1 MNTKLV
7 TIIVVVV
14 LVAAGLYLSRSDSGG
29 ETGALGATG
38 VTGEVSLALDSEQ
51 RTVDPDMTPPDFF
64 IIPDEGK
71 AKSLAEL
78 KGKPVFINFWNT
90 WCPPCRDEMPDLDKL
105 YREYNSDVEFIFI
118 NILTGEKS
126 VPDVT
131 SFLSDNGYSIPVY
144 LDRQGEVARAYG
156 VSGIP
161 TTVVLNSS
169 GKVVYALA
177 GQISYNKAR
186 SLIKEED

>member
-1 MNTKLV
+1 MNTRLL

-29 ETGALGATG
+29 ETGVAG
-38 VTGEVSLALDSEQ
+38 VAGEVSLTLSGEQ
-51 RTVDPDMTPPDFF
+51 GTVDPEMTPPDFF
-64 IIPDEGK
+64 IIPDGGK

-90 WCPPCRDEMPDLDKL
+90 WCPPCREEMPDLDRL
-105 YREYNSDVEFIFI
+105 YREYGQDVEFIFI
-118 NILTGEKS
+118 NNLTREKS
-126 VPDVT
+126 VHDVT
-131 SFLSDNGYSIPVY
+131 EFLSDNGYSIPVY

-156 VSGIP
+156 ISGIP
-161 TTVVLNSS
+161 TTVVLS
-169 GKVVYALA
+169 GSGEVVYASA

-186 SLIKEED
+186 SLIEE